1 MAITVN
7 TNVFSLAAQRNVNRT
22 LGNLETAMQ
31 RLSSGLR
38 INMAKDDAAGLA
50 VAARMEVQARGS
62 EVAQRN
68 IQDGISALQ
77 VGDNTLRT
85 TNDILQ
91 RMREL
96 IVQFKSGTYTSV
108 DQKMMQ
114 LEYNQLESEITDTF
128 GRGRFNGQ
136 AVLSNTLSGLTIQ
149 AGANAADVL
158 SIDADIKTTTV
169 TNKVGAIGAA
179 SAMDVIDC
187 ALDMVNSGLAK
198 IGSFQSRLD
207 KALSSAM
214 SVEEAQWAAR
224 GRIMDADF
232 ARETARMTSA
242 QVIQQA
248 GISAL
253 SQANTIPQLALGLLG
268 G

>member
-22 LGNLETAMQ
+22 QGNLETAMQ

-62 EVAQRN
+62 TVAQRN
-68 IQDGISALQ
+68 IQDGISVLQ

-96 IVQFKSGTYTSV
+96 TVQFSSGTYTSA
-108 DQKMMQ
+108 DQKMMK
-114 LEYNQLESEITDTF
+114 LEYDQLESEITDTF
-128 GRGRFNGQ
+128 ARGKFNGKE
-136 AVLSNTLSGLTIQ
+136 VLASTLNNLSLQ
-149 AGANAADVL
+149 VGANAADTLTV
-158 SIDADIKTTTV
+158 DAAVSAVAV
-169 TNKVGAIGAA
+169 TGVVTSIGATNA
-179 SAMDVIDC
+179 LAKLDS
-187 ALDMVNSGLAK
+187 ALDVVNSGLAT
-198 IGSFQSRLD
+198 IGSYQSRLD
-207 KALSSAM
+207 KALSSSMA
-214 SVEEAQWAAR
+214 VEEAQWAAR

-253 SQANTIPQLALGLLG
+253 GQANTIPQLALGLLG
-268 G
+268 

>member
-22 LGNLETAMQ
+22 QGNLETAMQ

-50 VAARMEVQARGS
+50 VAARMETQARGAT
-62 EVAQRN
+62 VAQRN
-68 IQDGISALQ
+68 IQDGISVLQ

-85 TNDILQ
+85 SNDILQ

-96 IVQFKSGTYTSV
+96 TVQFKSGTYTSA
-108 DQKMMQ
+108 DQKMMKLEYSQ
-114 LEYNQLESEITDTF
+114 LELEIADTF
-128 GRGRFNGQ
+128 QRGKFNGQ
-136 AVLSNTLSGLTIQ
+136 EVLKTTLSNMTIQ
-149 AGANAADVL
+149 AGANATDIL
-158 SIDADIKTTTV
+158 SVDANMSAGQLTTKVESIGHANALATID
-169 TNKVGAIGAA
+169 
-179 SAMDVIDC
+179 S

-198 IGSFQSRLD
+198 IGSYQSRMD
-207 KALSSAM
+207 KALTSMMA
-214 SVEEAQWAAR
+214 VEEAQWAAR

-253 SQANTIPQLALGLLG
+253 GQANTMPQLALGLLG
-268 G
+268 

>member
-22 LGNLETAMQ
+22 QGNLETAMQ

-62 EVAQRN
+62 TVAQRN
-68 IQDGISALQ
+68 IQDGISVLQ

-85 TNDILQ
+85 SNDILQ

-96 IVQFKSGTYTSV
+96 TVQFKSGTYTSA

-128 GRGRFNGQ
+128 ARGKFNGQ
-136 AVLSNTLSGLTIQ
+136 EVLGTTLNNLSLQ
-149 AGANAADVL
+149 VGANAADTLTV
-158 SIDADIKTTTV
+158 DADIAATTITG
-169 TNKVGAIGAA
+169 KVAAITDA
-179 SAMDVIDC
+179 SAMDKIDC
-187 ALDMVNSGLAK
+187 ALDMTNSGLAK
-198 IGSFQSRLD
+198 IGSYQSRLD
-207 KALSSAM
+207 KALTSAM
-214 SVEEAQWAAR
+214 AVEEAQWAAR
-224 GRIMDADF
+224 GRVMDADF

-253 SQANTIPQLALGLLG
+253 GQANTLPQLALGLLG
-268 G
+268 